1 MGKKTVAKDHGDKPR
16 IPNRQ
21 GVIDRVCQFL
31 VENV

>member
-21 GVIDRVCQFL
+21 GVIDRISQFL
-31 VENV
+31 EKNV